1 MATGVA
7 LFSALAF
14 AGCGSDDESS
24 TTTTATDSAAAATT
38 TDGGA
43 SSGAS
48 KAPGGTV
55 KVGNIASIAGIGGA
69 FDAFSAG
76 VKAYFEY
83 SNANGGIDGTKV
95 DFVTVDDGGDPG
107 KAAAGAR
114 KLVQQDDVLAIVGM
128 ASLADAAVAKF
139 LNQQGIPVLGG
150 WPTSPAWQL
159 PNDNMFSS
167 LQGPNPPLCPTWSN
181 ELAKAEGIKSI
192 GYIAADFPVAMGD
205 ADCRQAAGKYFG
217 LKTDTRINISPTQAD
232 LRPAVRR
239 AMDANVDAIYMVAG
253 LDQAIKG
260 VQAGEQL
267 GYKGSYIVTQP
278 GGAAKALK
286 SIAKQLDG
294 RLLTSAFSLLPG
306 DPEGEN
312 EELDAFRK
320 GMAEYA
326 PDYQTEITAVS
337 GWAAGRFFADALRA
351 GGDDKEAIIAW
362 AKGQKEYDFAG
373 LQGPVDFTIGSTPN
387 PCVAGLVFDG
397 SDFARAANDK
407 ADGNFGCEP
416 LLDTKGNV
424 KAYEQYADQAN

>member
-1 MATGVA
+1 MATGMA
-7 LFSALAF
+7 LLSAVAF
-14 AGCGSDDESS
+14 AGCGSDDESKTAS
-24 TTTTATDSAAAATT
+24 TTDSAAPAATT
-38 TDGGA
+38 DAGA

-83 SNANGGIDGTKV
+83 TNANGGIDGTKV
-95 DFVTVDDGGDPG
+95 DFITVDDGGDPG
-107 KAAAGAR
+107 KAASGAR
-114 KLVQQDDVLAIVGM
+114 KLVQQDDVLAVVGM

-139 LNQQGIPVLGG
+139 LKQQNVPVLGG

-181 ELAKAEGIKSI
+181 ELAKAEGIESI

-239 AMDANVDAIYMVAG
+239 AMDADVDAIYMVAG
-253 LDQAIKG
+253 IDQAIKG

-294 RLLTSAFSLLPG
+294 RLLTSAFSLLPS
-306 DPEGEN
+306 DPEGQN

-326 PDYQTEITAVS
+326 AEYQTEITAVS

-351 GGDDKEAIIAW
+351 AGDDKEAIIAW

-397 SDFARAANDK
+397 TDFARATNDE

-416 LLDTKGNV
+416 LLDTEGNV
-424 KAYEQYADQAN
+424 KAYEQYADAK